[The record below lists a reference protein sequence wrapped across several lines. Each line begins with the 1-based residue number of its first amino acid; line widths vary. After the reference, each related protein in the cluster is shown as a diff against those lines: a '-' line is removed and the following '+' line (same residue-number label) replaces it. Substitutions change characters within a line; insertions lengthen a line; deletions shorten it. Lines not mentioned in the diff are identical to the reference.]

1 MKFDLAKAKQI
12 LPESLLCASEH
23 LPKSRP
29 PRLLSAMAFSPTL
42 EASFSGSTYYLAKA
56 GLATRN
62 LEGCFSLYSG
72 QRPLRSL
79 KIRGAL
85 WKVQRLLTR
94 RKSGGFKFT
103 SAYLDEVWPRH
114 IGALAGATVVNN
126 FQMYGREFVKRR
138 KALGIGAYFYIDG
151 TLSEYFEDY
160 AEFDVSEI
168 AKSTKKHAIE
178 IEKQGYE
185 AADGII
191 AMSRLTAHALQQ
203 RYGIPN
209 EKIAVVVPGANLPDE
224 ELDRAGIPE
233 AGDPSR
239 EFLLGF
245 VGLYPL
251 RKGLDR
257 LAKAV
262 QILRGRG
269 LPVRLRVVG
278 NCPEELRAA
287 EGVEYLGVINKKTD
301 FDYFLRAIG
310 SVHLGCLVSRSELAG
325 IAVLE
330 FLRVGVPVLGTRVGG
345 MTDILEG
352 GGSLIV
358 SPDVSPDEL
367 ADEIARVHLNPDHYT
382 TLKREAQN
390 RRAWASWRRAAAELA
405 AALPY

>member
-1 MKFDLAKAKQI
+1 MKFEIAKAKKL
-12 LPESLLCASEH
+12 LPESLLCTTE
-23 LPKSRP
+23 PPPESRP

-56 GLATRN
+56 GLATQK

-79 KIRGAL
+79 QIRGAL
-85 WKVQRLLTR
+85 WKLQRLLCR
-94 RKSGGFKFT
+94 EKSSGFKFT
-103 SAYLDEVWPRH
+103 SAYLDQVWPRY
-114 IGALAGATVVNN
+114 IGALAGTTVVNN
-126 FQMYGREFVKRR
+126 FQMYGPEFVKRR

-160 AEFDVSEI
+160 AGFEVSEI

-185 AADGII
+185 SADGIV
-191 AMSRLTAHALQQ
+191 AMSRRTADALQE

-209 EKIAVVVPGANLPDE
+209 QKISVVLPGANLLDE
-224 ELDRAGIPE
+224 ELDRVDITQ

-245 VGLYPL
+245 VGVYPL
-251 RKGLDR
+251 RKGLGR
-257 LAKAV
+257 LVKAV

-287 EGVEYLGVINKKTD
+287 DGIEYLGVISKKTD
-301 FDYFLRAIG
+301 LDHFLRAIA
-310 SVHLGCLVSRSELAG
+310 SVHLGCLVSRSELTG
-325 IAVLE
+325 IASLE

-345 MTDILEG
+345 FTDILEG
-352 GGSLIV
+352 GGSIIV

-367 ADEIARVHLNPDHYT
+367 ADEIGRVYLNPDRYT

-390 RRAWASWRRAAAELA
+390 RRAWASWRRVAAELA
-405 AALPY
+405 ATLP